1 METFL
6 RLCGAPLCSV
16 EPSLPTIPS
25 SLRWKA
31 RSLNHTF
38 RVRTESGAENG
49 RPEVVPLLVV
59 LVAALLAALPIG
71 SICGDTCS
79 EEEWCNE
86 EWCKE
91 SGE

>member
-6 RLCGAPLCSV
+6 RLRRVPV
-16 EPSLPTIPS
+16 SLPTIPS

-49 RPEVVPLLVV
+49 RPVVVAV

-71 SICGDTCS
+71 SIW
-79 EEEWCNE
+79 E
-86 EWCKE
+86 
-91 SGE
+91 